1 MSKRTAQTGF
11 TLIEMLVALLLLS
24 MISIIGYQGVIFTL
38 GQWEKGEQKLADSQY
53 KFHSVNAVRRMLS
66 RIERNNYEKDGQYF
80 LAFAGKHHSLKFVS
94 KFENSRQGGL
104 FICELSANEIGKN
117 LELSYGLMHPENGR
131 FDNPRDMSKTE
142 VMTGIEKVR
151 FWYFG
156 SQNGER
162 RQWYNEWDA
171 KTRLPKM
178 VKYLLIASDGTV
190 SESIIFVETADI

>member
-1 MSKRTAQTGF
+1 
-11 TLIEMLVALLLLS
+11 
-24 MISIIGYQGVIFTL
+24 MISIIGYQGLIFTL
-38 GQWEKGEQKLADSQY
+38 SQWERGEQKLADSHY

-80 LAFAGKHHSLKFVS
+80 IAFAGKHQSLKFVS

-104 FICELSANEIGKN
+104 YICELSANKIGKK
-117 LELSYGLMHPENGR
+117 LELAYSLLHPENGQ

-142 VMTGIEKVR
+142 VMTGIEIVR

-162 RQWYNEWDA
+162 GQWYSEWNA

-178 VKYLLIASDGTV
+178 VRYQLIASNGTV